1 MRCQTC
7 GEELRE
13 GARFCPTC
21 GTPTQPGEAQTPPT
35 VQIRRT
41 PPQPGGQS
49 PEATVVVPPAAVE
62 QDQEPSAAEPPPE
75 PAPRPGRDPG
85 AGYDP
90 VGPPRPAAS
99 QSGARRPAGAS
110 STARPAGGLSLTA
123 PSSADFNTL
132 VQRLLRLARLDTSVF
147 GELYADASA
156 TIPVAIFAAIVLVIS
171 GLGGMLFINSLV
183 GFDFYRLGDGHGA
196 GEFFLLSVILGTIL
210 GLIALGLWGSITM
223 GLLKQFGGVDADILG
238 LARVFGVAIV
248 PLVLSLLL
256 FIDSWFFGL
265 SWITMGA
272 VGSLAIIGVLEA
284 VDVRPG
290 PAWLATL
297 VGFAAFVVLLTLLGG
312 STRDLAPGF
321 FVGG

>member
-1 MRCQTC
+1 
-7 GEELRE
+7 
-13 GARFCPTC
+13 
-21 GTPTQPGEAQTPPT
+21 
-35 VQIRRT
+35 
-41 PPQPGGQS
+41 
-49 PEATVVVPPAAVE
+49 
-62 QDQEPSAAEPPPE
+62 
-75 PAPRPGRDPG
+75 
-85 AGYDP
+85 
-90 VGPPRPAAS
+90 
-99 QSGARRPAGAS
+99 
-110 STARPAGGLSLTA
+110 
-123 PSSADFNTL
+123 
-132 VQRLLRLARLDTSVF
+132 
-147 GELYADASA
+147 
-156 TIPVAIFAAIVLVIS
+156 IS
-171 GLGGMLFINSLV
+171 GLGGMLFINSLF
-183 GFDFYRLGDGHGA
+183 GFDLYGSRAADGHSA

-210 GLIALGLWGSITM
+210 GLVALGLWSSITM
-223 GLLKQFGGVDADILG
+223 GLLKQFGGMDAEILG

-265 SWITMGA
+265 SWIAMGA